1 MAMLGFIGCGKMGCA
16 LIGSILKNTD
26 YNIIGSDRS
35 AECLKTVKNQFKIK
49 TTMDNKELAKKSSI
63 IFLSVKP
70 QDMKSVLAE
79 IKSEIKNQLIVSIAA
94 GIPLKKIT
102 ALLDYNKVIRVMPN
116 TSCLVGAMAAGY
128 SLGKDVTK
136 AEAETIKQIL
146 NSAGI
151 AFEVEEKHLDA
162 ITALSGSGPA
172 FFAAFI
178 KSFADAAAK
187 DGLPKEIAV
196 KLACQTALGTGK
208 LLLEKNMP
216 PEELIAMVSSP
227 NGTTVAGLHVLEK
240 NKLAKLLAETYQAA
254 VQRSRE
260 LGK

>member
-1 MAMLGFIGCGKMGCA
+1 IGFIGCGKMGCA
-16 LIGSILKNTD
+16 LISSILKNTP
-26 YNIIGSDRS
+26 YHIIGSDRS
-35 AECLKTVKNQFKIK
+35 EECLKTVKSQLKIQ
-49 TTMDNKELAKKSSI
+49 TTTDNKELAKKSSI

-70 QDMKSVLAE
+70 QDMNQVLKE
-79 IKSEIKNQLIVSIAA
+79 IKQELKNQLIVSIAA
-94 GIPLKKIT
+94 GITIKTIT
-102 ALLDYNKVIRVMPN
+102 AALKYDKVIRVMPN
-116 TSCLVGAMAAGY
+116 TPCLVGEMAAGY
-128 SLGKDVTK
+128 SCGKAVTK
-136 AEAETIKQIL
+136 DEAEAIKQIL
-146 NSAGI
+146 SNAGM

-178 KSFADAAAK
+178 KSFADAAAEE
-187 DGLPKEIAV
+187 GLPKAIAV

-208 LLLEKNMP
+208 LLLEKNMQ

-227 NGTTVAGLHVLEK
+227 GGTTVAGLHVLEK
-240 NKLAKLLAETYQAA
+240 NRMDSILAQAYKAA